1 MMLVL
6 ATAIIGA
13 VGGLAKTVMGGVQ
26 AAKANKLR
34 KNLKDPG
41 AEVTEATKQ
50 STALARNLAATT
62 YVDPRDTDAS
72 RGRTSDILSE
82 ATRRGSGIDNVA
94 DAYRMEQ
101 QDQGRRYSQAA
112 GEFYSNNARYAGAL
126 GALAQEQLRVQQY
139 GQGRFQEELKAVG
152 QLATAGQNN
161 IVGGLDS
168 IAAVAA
174 SAMGR
179 EAENKT
185 EGGSDGGTGG
195 TGGGDE
201 YIKKVQKQIEDL
213 KTFKTIMPATSTT
226 VGNATTTEGVA
237 PVVGNP
243 YQASINSLLSGPS
256 NAHTYSGLPPAG
268 APYTAPPYAPPATA
282 NPYAAFLT
290 TLFNKPSAHSYTQ

>member
-1 MMLVL
+1 MMLLL
-6 ATAIIGA
+6 ATAIMGA

-126 GALAQEQLRVQQY
+126 GAMAQEQLRVQQY
-139 GQGRFQEELKAVG
+139 GQGRFQQELQAVG

-168 IAAVAA
+168 IAAVGA

-179 EAENKT
+179 EA
-185 EGGSDGGTGG
+185 GGSDGGTGG
-195 TGGGDE
+195 TGGAAGEGDAAT
-201 YIKKVQKQIEDL
+201 VDL
-213 KTFKTIMPATSTT
+213 KTMPASSTT

-282 NPYAAFLT
+282 NTYAAFLT
-290 TLFNKPSAHSYTQ
+290 TIFNRRPSTTR